1 MAEQSMTPCPQNLE
15 RFLADEVNDG
25 ERTEIELHVETCRRC
40 QEQLE
45 QLTAHEG
52 ANWPV
57 LPVPWDDGQAPPQ
70 DLAVPVAAAPAV
82 PGYQIVRELGR
93 GGQSVVYLARHVRL
107 KRQVAL
113 KVIRPGAETSRSDL
127 ARFRVEAEAMARL
140 KHPNIIPIYAVGELD
155 GRPYFVMEYAAGG
168 SLRDRLGDEP
178 LAPDV
183 AARLVK
189 TLARAMHYA
198 HQRGVIHRDL
208 TPGNVLLAPPQAPPR
223 VNDAD
228 ATAPGVPGLA
238 GVPKVSDFGLA
249 KFLDQRGVQTSV
261 TVSGE
266 ALGTPRYMAPEQAAG
281 RLSDIGTL
289 TDVYALGAIL
299 YGLLSGRAPFEGAN
313 KLEIIRKVQ
322 TELPAPPSTLQ
333 PGVPRDLEL
342 ICLKCLEKE
351 PGRRYASA
359 KHLVDELQRWLK
371 GEPLRYTRP
380 VGQLERTWRWCR
392 RNPALTA
399 AALLLLTLVGL
410 STWVAADKIK
420 VADTLGAILKERDD
434 SRTKELA
441 LAERSRLL
449 ETIAL
454 SNGLVPVHADRR
466 MFWFGQHLEIA
477 SELKAPDLERV
488 CRLNLAAWSAHV
500 SALKHCWRAESE
512 ILALAYSPDGQC
524 VVTGSQQGIAQVWST
539 ATWKP
544 LGPPLIH
551 QDPVNAVAFS
561 PDGQLIATGSGSG
574 IGLENKDAGARLWH
588 TATGKMALPAAVH
601 GGRSP
606 DSGILA
612 LAFSPDGRT
621 LVTGSMD
628 GSARLWAVPTGK
640 PGVLLDHQDSY
651 VCAVAFSPDGQTV
664 LTGSS
669 TRFSGSPGKARIW
682 EVVTGKLRLEFADHN
697 GHVLAA
703 TFSPDGKLVLT
714 ASAGLTPGASVAR
727 MWETETGKP
736 VGTPLQHEKEVCA
749 AAFSPDGRTILT
761 AARDQTARLWEKETG
776 MAIGL
781 ALPHAG
787 AVRALAFSP
796 DGKTFLTGSTDKI
809 ARLWQTPPGT
819 RTRILLKSE
828 DPTQGFRLHSIAL
841 SGDGKLIVTGMGK
854 YSPMPKKKW
863 GEAQLWDAVTG
874 KPLGPP
880 MYHDDWVL
888 RVALSPDSKT
898 LATASVGTPGLAAQ
912 GDAHLWDPVTG
923 NYLRPLPHPGWVTG
937 LAFSPDGKRLLTGCT
952 DDPDA
957 RLWDVASGQLLRS
970 FPHHATVTCVAF
982 SPDGRQALTGSNDGT
997 AQLWNVDSGRPVF
1010 PEPLRHPDRVR
1021 AMAFSRNG
1029 KYLFTAIGNAEQ
1041 HWGEVRRW
1049 ETETGKPVGPAL
1061 QHYSAV
1067 LALAPS
1073 PDGQLVLTG
1082 SADRKAYFWDV
1093 ATGTPIGPPLHH
1105 GKQVLA
1111 VAYSPGGKTALTASL
1126 DGTVQVW
1133 QTPVPLE
1140 GKVEAIR
1147 AWIPVVTNLDFDHG
1161 QRPGVR
1167 VLNPESWQEHCRRL
1181 KSLGGP
1187 PAPERGRLAS

>member
-1 MAEQSMTPCPQNLE
+1 MTSCPQNLE
-15 RFLADEVNDG
+15 RFLADDVNDG
-25 ERTEIELHVETCRRC
+25 ERTEIERHVETCRRC

-45 QLTAHEG
+45 QLTAYEG

-57 LPVPWDDGQAPPQ
+57 LPVPWDDSQRPPEE
-70 DLAVPVAAAPAV
+70 LALPRAGVPAI
-82 PGYQIVRELGR
+82 PGYEIVRELGH
-93 GGQSVVYLARHVRL
+93 GGQSVVYLACHGRL

-113 KVIRPGAETSRSDL
+113 KVIRPGAETNHSDL

-140 KHPNIIPIYAVGELD
+140 KHPNIIPIYAVGEHE
-155 GRPYFVMEYAAGG
+155 GRTYFVMEYAAGG
-168 SLRDRLGDEP
+168 SLRDRLDDRP
-178 LAPDV
+178 QPPDLPV
-183 AARLVK
+183 RLIL
-189 TLARAMHYA
+189 TLAHAMHYA

-208 TPGNVLLAPPQAPPR
+208 TPGNVLLAAPAEPPAG
-223 VNDAD
+223 D
-228 ATAPGVPGLA
+228 ATDVTASDVPGLD
-238 GVPKVSDFGLA
+238 GVPKVADFGLA
-249 KFLDQRGVQTSV
+249 KFLDERGLQTSV
-261 TVSGE
+261 TLPGE

-281 RLSDIGTL
+281 RLSEIGTL
-289 TDVYALGAIL
+289 TDVYSLGAIL
-299 YGLLSGRAPFEGAN
+299 YRLLTGHAPFEGAN

-333 PGVPRDLEL
+333 PSVPRDLEL

-359 KHLVDELQRWLK
+359 KQLADELQRWLK

-380 VGQLERTWRWCR
+380 VGRLERTWRWCR

-410 STWVAADKIK
+410 STWVAADKIN

-454 SNGLVPVHADRR
+454 FNGLVPVHAERR
-466 MFWFGQHLEIA
+466 MWWFGHHLEVA
-477 SELKAPDLERV
+477 SELKAPDLERI

-500 SALKHCWRAESE
+500 SALKHCWRADSE
-512 ILALAYSPDGQC
+512 ILALAYSPDGQF
-524 VVTGSQQGIAQVWST
+524 VVTGSKQGIAQVWST

-544 LGPPLIH
+544 LGAPLIH

-561 PDGQLIATGSGSG
+561 PDGQLIATGSGGG
-574 IGLENKDAGARLWH
+574 IGPGNKDAGARLWH
-588 TATGKMALPAAVH
+588 TATGKMALPAPVH
-601 GGRSP
+601 SGRS
-606 DSGILA
+606 SRSAILA

-621 LVTGSMD
+621 LITGSMD
-628 GSARLWAVPTGK
+628 GNARLWDAATGK
-640 PGVLLDHQDSY
+640 AGLVLNHQNSWIN
-651 VCAVAFSPDGQTV
+651 AVAFSPDGQTV
-664 LTGSS
+664 LTGS
-669 TRFSGSPGKARIW
+669 GAPYLPGPGNARIW
-682 EVVTGKLRLEFADHN
+682 EAATGKHRLEFADRN
-697 GHVLAA
+697 GGVLAA
-703 TFSPDGKLVLT
+703 TFNPDGKLVLT
-714 ASAGLTPGASVAR
+714 ASNDGAAR

-736 VGTPLQHEKEVCA
+736 VGPPLQHETAVCA
-749 AAFSPDGRTILT
+749 AVFSPDGRTILT
-761 AARDQTARLWEKETG
+761 GARDNTARLWEKETG
-776 MAIGL
+776 IAIGP

-796 DGKTFLTGSTDKI
+796 DGKTFLTGSTDKV
-809 ARLWQTPPGT
+809 ARLWQTAPGT
-819 RTRILLKSE
+819 RTRVLLKSE

-841 SGDGKLIVTGMGK
+841 SGDGKLLVTGIGK
-854 YSPMPKKKW
+854 YSPLDKKKW
-863 GEAQLWDAVTG
+863 GEAQLWDAATG
-874 KPLGPP
+874 KALGPP

-888 RVALSPDSKT
+888 RVALNLDSKM
-898 LATASVGTPGLAAQ
+898 LATASIGTPGLAAQ

-923 NYLRPLPHPGWVTG
+923 NHVRSLRHPGWVTG

-952 DDPDA
+952 DNPYA
-957 RLWDVASGQLLRS
+957 RLWDVVSGQLLRS
-970 FPHHATVTCVAF
+970 FPHHATVTSVAF
-982 SPDGRQALTGSNDGT
+982 SPGGRQALTGSADGT
-997 AQLWNVDSGRPVF
+997 AQLWDVDSGQPVF
-1010 PEPLRHPDRVR
+1010 TEPLRHPDRIGAV
-1021 AMAFSRNG
+1021 AFSRDG
-1029 KYLFTAIGNAEQ
+1029 KFLFTAIGNAEQ

-1049 ETETGKPVGPAL
+1049 ETETGKPIGRAL

-1093 ATGTPIGPPLHH
+1093 GTGTPIGPPLHH

-1111 VAYSPGGKTALTASL
+1111 VAYSPAGNTAVTASL
-1126 DGTVQVW
+1126 DGTAQVW
-1133 QTPVPLE
+1133 QTPAPLE

-1147 AWIPVVTNLDFDHG
+1147 AWIPVVTNLDLDHG